1 MKTWNKKLLTVITE
15 QRIEKEIIPI
25 LKSCGAHGYT
35 ATDARG
41 EGSRGVRSGSWD
53 ESGNVRI
60 EIVCENDVAERIA
73 ERLEKD
79 FYTNYAMILFI
90 SDVITLRSEKF

>member
-1 MKTWNKKLLTVITE
+1 MITE
-15 QRIEKEIIPI
+15 QRIEKEIIPVI
-25 LKSCGAHGYT
+25 KNLGAHGYT

-60 EIVCENDVAERIA
+60 EIVCENEVAERIA
-73 ERLEKD
+73 EKLKRD
-79 FYTNYAMILFI
+79 FYDNYAMILFI
-90 SDVITLRSEKF
+90 ADIQTIRDEKF

>member
-1 MKTWNKKLLTVITE
+1 MKTWNKKLLTIVTE

-25 LKSCGAHGYT
+25 AKSLGAHGYT

-53 ESGNVRI
+53 ETGNVRI

-73 ERLEKD
+73 EKLKKD
-79 FYTNYAMILFI
+79 FYANYAMILFMTDI
-90 SDVITLRSEKF
+90 QTIRDEKF